1 MKEVNYDVF
10 DSFCHRLYND
20 NQKERISLGLELP
33 TFEEYYN
40 DNLSFLIKKFFC
52 EEVQAI

>member
-10 DSFCHRLYND
+10 QDFCHRLYND
-20 NQKERISLGLELP
+20 NQKERISLGLELR

-40 DNLSFLIKKFFC
+40 ENLTYLIKKFWC

>member
-1 MKEVNYDVF
+1 MKEVYYDAF
-10 DSFCHRLYND
+10 QDFCHRLYND
-20 NQKERISLGLELP
+20 NQKERISLGLELR

-40 DNLSFLIKKFFC
+40 ENLTYLIKKFWC

>member
-1 MKEVNYDVF
+1 MKEVDYDVF
-10 DSFCHRLYND
+10 QDFCHRLYND
-20 NQKERISLGLELP
+20 NQKERISLGLQLR

-40 DNLSFLIKKFFC
+40 ENLTFLIKKFWC